1 MGSTAVIESLALA
14 LSEQCQIDNHIN
26 RGNKK
31 HKRMVISPL
40 QVYQVGLILYE
51 TRHRLLHS
59 DENEDLLEAAYVN
72 LCQAYVALMGNSVA
86 NKNSDILIDILNAF
100 DALLLQNS
108 TSQEEDIR
116 NAVFGLCGLY
126 IHSKDVCQIG
136 FNPTILKHCASLYN
150 RFYNKDD
157 EDVCNALLELLSAII
172 LHGQLCIESKNNFKR
187 VSDETNTKTGHSL
200 LQTFHSLS
208 NNQDET
214 FDSHIDI
221 LKDLQIWQ
229 KKSYK
234 NYAFNKQVVSV
245 IPLQQAIQSELSS
258 TDSSSSPNNDNE
270 QLNYILLILNSSD
283 LENDS
288 KSNAGKTS
296 QEFSKGK
303 SLEDKQNPSAKKS
316 SLEENQKKALDQMI
330 DHVHSILPHLGKG
343 YIEVALNCYKFD
355 VEQTVAMLLDD
366 IKNLHP
372 RLRVLDKSL
381 GRSTTATKAE
391 KQKKEDEE
399 AKAIQ
404 KQKIQE
410 MEKKAEK
417 EAFLLDQFM
426 RIDIQSTNEN
436 EYDDDYDDQYDGV
449 NDPKIQDQG
458 LYDVDMDMLKEYNR
472 TVREIVRE
480 SEFWDADQNT
490 NHQKKTK
497 QKKSAADGEDDEDDD
512 DNDNGH
518 KKKYRGPDKGKGGR
532 ILGPDGKPLPFSK
545 KYKNRGSNQK
555 QTPPQQPNDSN
566 DKNDDQSKS
575 GQKKNKGKNK
585 STNATEHNNNNN
597 NDNEKKSDTMTK
609 QQKRRKN
616 DNKAKVAN
624 HNRKSRA
631 LKKMG

>member
-1 MGSTAVIESLALA
+1 MGSTTVIESLALA

-26 RGNKK
+26 HGNKK
-31 HKRMVISPL
+31 LKRMIISPL
-40 QVYQVGLILYE
+40 QVYQVGLVLYE
-51 TRHRLLHS
+51 TRHRLLDC
-59 DENEDLLEAAYVN
+59 DENEDLLEAAYLN
-72 LCQAYVALMGNSVA
+72 LCQAYVALMGNNMS
-86 NKNSDILIDILNAF
+86 NKNSDILNDILNAF

-116 NAVFGLCGLY
+116 KAVFGMCGLY

-136 FNPTILKHCASLYN
+136 FQPTILKHCASLYN
-150 RFYNKDD
+150 RFYNKSD

-172 LHGQLCIESKNNFKR
+172 LHGQLCIENKNNSKKA
-187 VSDETNTKTGHSL
+187 SDETNTRTGHSL
-200 LQTFHSLS
+200 LQTFHCLS
-208 NNQDET
+208 NNQDEA

-221 LKDLQIWQ
+221 LKDLQQWQ
-229 KKSYK
+229 KNSYK
-234 NYAFNKQVVSV
+234 NNAFQKQVVSV
-245 IPLQQAIQSELSS
+245 IPLRQAIQSKLSS
-258 TDSSSSPNNDNE
+258 TDSNSPPNDNDNE
-270 QLNYILLILNSSD
+270 QLNYILLILDSSNVED
-283 LENDS
+283 DCS
-288 KSNAGKTS
+288 KSNSTNIS
-296 QEFSKGK
+296 QKISKSK
-303 SLEDKQNPSAKKS
+303 SVDDNQKPLAKNS
-316 SLEENQKKALDQMI
+316 SSEENQKKALDQMI
-330 DHVHSILPHLGKG
+330 NRVHSILPHLGKG
-343 YIEVALNCYKFD
+343 YIEVALNCYNFD

-366 IKNLHP
+366 VQNLHP

-381 GRSTTATKAE
+381 GRSTAATKAE

-426 RIDIQSTNEN
+426 RIDVQTANEN

-449 NDPKIQDQG
+449 QDPKIQDQG

-480 SEFWDADQNT
+480 SEFWDAEQNT
-490 NHQKKTK
+490 NRQKKNK
-497 QKKSAADGEDDEDDD
+497 QKKIATDGEDNDEDD
-512 DNDNGH
+512 NTDNGSQ
-518 KKKYRGPDKGKGGR
+518 KKYRGHDKGKGGR
-532 ILGPDGKPLPFSK
+532 ILGPDGKPIPFSK
-545 KYKNRGSNQK
+545 KHKNRGSNQQ

-566 DKNDDQSKS
+566 DKNDIESKI
-575 GQKKNKGKNK
+575 GPKKNKGRNK
-585 STNATEHNNNNN
+585 STSTTEQNNNN
-597 NDNEKKSDTMTK
+597 NEKKSDTMTK

-616 DNKAKVAN
+616 DNKAKVGN